1 MFNSNK
7 LVFLCGYFIG
17 FFGVFCFFVLFT
29 SIIFFYQFACYC
41 FLISLIKNIN
51 IIILNAEC
59 NTTKISP
66 FMYDMYV
73 HVHVLDLN
81 QYMDS
86 GITMVRH
93 HSLWCPFFEFIS
105 IFKMSQL
112 CTLSAPDTD
121 DVTIEILVDF
131 SILIYIVCLEFIY
144 HKNFKLI

>member
-1 MFNSNK
+1 
-7 LVFLCGYFIG
+7 
-17 FFGVFCFFVLFT
+17 
-29 SIIFFYQFACYC
+29 
-41 FLISLIKNIN
+41 
-51 IIILNAEC
+51 
-59 NTTKISP
+59 
-66 FMYDMYV
+66 MYDMY
-73 HVHVLDLN
+73 VHVLDLN

-93 HSLWCPFFEFIS
+93 HSLWCPLFEFIS

>member
-1 MFNSNK
+1 
-7 LVFLCGYFIG
+7 
-17 FFGVFCFFVLFT
+17 
-29 SIIFFYQFACYC
+29 
-41 FLISLIKNIN
+41 
-51 IIILNAEC
+51 
-59 NTTKISP
+59 
-66 FMYDMYV
+66 MYDMYV

-112 CTLSAPDTD
+112 CTLSDPDTD